1 MNAAIT
7 ELKTMYL
14 RDHKQRYP
22 SLPDPARVAPT
33 YNDKTSNGL
42 TRCITD
48 YLKLKGAFVSR
59 LNNQGV
65 YDKRLQRYRKGMNRR
80 GLPDILATYKGQSLF
95 IEVKA
100 GRDKLSE
107 HQEQIKIEQEQSG
120 GIYYTAHNFSSFKT
134 WFDELT

>member
-1 MNAAIT
+1 
-7 ELKTMYL
+7 MYL

-33 YNDKTSNGL
+33 YTDKTANGL
-42 TRCITD
+42 TKCILD
-48 YLKLKGAFVSR
+48 YLRLKGAFVSR

-65 YDKRLQRYRKGMNRR
+65 YDKKLQRYRKGMNRR

-107 HQEQIKIEQEQSG
+107 YQETIKQEQENSG
-120 GIYYTAHNFSSFKT
+120 GIYYTARSFAEFKK
-134 WFDELT
+134 WFDNIN

>member
-33 YNDKTSNGL
+33 YTDKTANGL
-42 TRCITD
+42 TKCILD
-48 YLKLKGAFVSR
+48 YLRLKGAFVSR

-65 YDKRLQRYRKGMNRR
+65 YDKKLQRYRKGMNRR
-80 GLPDILATYKGQSLF
+80 GLPDILATYQGKSLF

-100 GRDKLSE
+100 KNDKLSE
-107 HQEQIKIEQEQSG
+107 SQEKIKIEQENSDG
-120 GIYYTAHNFSSFKT
+120 LYYTSHNFSDTKQ
-134 WFDELT
+134 WIDNL

>member
-1 MNAAIT
+1 
-7 ELKTMYL
+7 MYL

-33 YNDKTSNGL
+33 YTDKTANGL
-42 TRCITD
+42 TKCILE
-48 YLKLKGAFVSR
+48 YLRLKGAFVSR

-65 YDKRLQRYRKGMNRR
+65 YDKKLQRYRKGMNRR
-80 GLPDILATYKGQSLF
+80 GLPDILATFNGKSLF

-107 HQEQIKIEQEQSG
+107 YQETIKQEQEQSG